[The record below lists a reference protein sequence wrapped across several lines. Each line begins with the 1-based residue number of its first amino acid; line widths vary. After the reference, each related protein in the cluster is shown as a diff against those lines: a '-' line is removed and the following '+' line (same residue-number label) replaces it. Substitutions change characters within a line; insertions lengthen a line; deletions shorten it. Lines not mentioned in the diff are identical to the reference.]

1 MSQQN
6 KFDEIALLELKIQN
20 GLKDLSRTVSAHD
33 AMRLTAE
40 VEQYG
45 KELAQLKYGNA
56 DVIGR
61 KNDTGKRRFSLLPIN
76 CINAVL
82 DVLEFGAKK
91 YEVGNWQKVPEA
103 ETRYF
108 DAALRHIFAWKQ
120 GEKVDPESGC
130 HHLAHAVCCLIFLL
144 WFDKQESK

>member
-1 MSQQN
+1 MFPEN
-6 KFDEIALLELKIQN
+6 KNDEIAILELKIQN
-20 GLKDLSRTVSAHD
+20 AMLALKRSFSPDESLALVN
-33 AMRLTAE
+33 E
-40 VEQYG
+40 IEQYNQ
-45 KELAQLKYGNA
+45 ELTYLKNGTANG
-56 DVIGR
+56 IGR

-82 DVLEFGAKK
+82 DVLEFGAQK

-144 WFDKQESK
+144 WFDERDPQ